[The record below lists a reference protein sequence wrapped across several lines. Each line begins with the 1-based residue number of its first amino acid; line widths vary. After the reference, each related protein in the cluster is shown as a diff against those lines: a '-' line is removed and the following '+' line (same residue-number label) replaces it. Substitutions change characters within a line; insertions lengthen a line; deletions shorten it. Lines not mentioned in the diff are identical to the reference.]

1 MRGSMSRKGD
11 CWDNAV
17 SETLFGSLKV
27 ERLHAMR
34 WANSAHWPSRK
45 NGLAIRNGSPHNPPA
60 KGDAERG
67 RRHNRRSQPFTWTAD
82 PDKIIAAVRRG
93 RQVLDSD

>member
-17 SETLFGSLKV
+17 GETLFGSLKV
-27 ERLHAMR
+27 DRLHAMR

-45 NGLAIRNGSPHNPPA
+45 NGLAIRNGSPHNPQPRETLNEGDVTIGDPSRSLGPLILTKSSPPYGAGA
-60 KGDAERG
+60 KC
-67 RRHNRRSQPFTWTAD
+67 
-82 PDKIIAAVRRG
+82 
-93 RQVLDSD
+93 